1 MNTIGVQ
8 RAKRILDFENRA
20 LNIGQ
25 WQRDEVAEAV
35 RPLRDQ
41 AVAEEGHFGRA
52 AILELSRGRGGTS
65 E

>member
-8 RAKRILDFENRA
+8 RAKRILDFELKR
-20 LNIGQ
+20 GTS
-25 WQRDEVAEAV
+25 VV
-35 RPLRDQ
+35 
-41 AVAEEGHFGRA
+41 G